1 MLLVAQALVERGML
15 DAMVAGVQRGLML
28 LEVWVG
34 VGNGKWVLAGVG
46 LALAVLFFRSRH

>member
-15 DAMVAGVQRGLML
+15 EAMVAGVQRGLML

-34 VGNGKWVLAGVG
+34 VGNGKWVVAGVG